1 MGIAMSEQERPLI
14 QIDDLVRPMNDEE
27 YAEWQI
33 RVANRKPIPTFPNEL
48 PE

>member
-33 RVANRKPIPTFPNEL
+33 CFANRKPLPISPNEL